1 MKLIINILAISMLTA
16 CASTPEIVPLEPVK
30 TTITVAPAPK
40 PSPVSL
46 KPVEF
51 KVITDKTKQALDK
64 ERVWYGITVKS
75 YENLAYNTQELLRVI
90 REQKAAINYYEG
102 LYIGSNW
109 YFLKI
114 KIDITV
120 VSSIIIA

>member
-1 MKLIINILAISMLTA
+1 MKLITSILALSILAS

-30 TTITVAPAPK
+30 TTITVAPAPE
-40 PSPVSL
+40 PSPISL

-51 KVITDKTKQALDK
+51 KVITDKTKQTLDK
-64 ERVWYGITVKS
+64 ERVWYAITVKS

-102 LYIGSNW
+102 LYIGSN
-109 YFLKI
+109 
-114 KIDITV
+114 
-120 VSSIIIA
+120 